1 MVETVFTDFE
11 IGLKNNRSLGMSTKL
26 FDGSLLLLLLLLL
39 PTITITPRARFAR
52 GAPLLNLRILSM
64 NVR

>member
-1 MVETVFTDFE
+1 MFTDFE

-26 FDGSLLLLLLLLL
+26 FDGSLLLLLLLF
-39 PTITITPRARFAR
+39 TPRARFAR

>member
-1 MVETVFTDFE
+1 MFTDFE

-26 FDGSLLLLLLLLL
+26 FDGSLLLLLLL

>member
-26 FDGSLLLLLLLLL
+26 FDGSLLYYYYYYYPLLLLLRG
-39 PTITITPRARFAR
+39 RASRAE
-52 GAPLLNLRILSM
+52 LRY
-64 NVR
+64 

>member
-1 MVETVFTDFE
+1 MFTDFE

-26 FDGSLLLLLLLLL
+26 FDGSLLLLLLLLLLL